1 MPTRKITLVL
11 KSHMNEVNL
20 GLREVVNATKMRVE
34 MMRYVTTS
42 SNEKYLHFDI
52 PEFTSENL
60 TIDDKAR
67 ICSKVFALD
76 TGSNTLVRY
85 SNLDTNSWD
94 VDRGDDAVSFK
105 NLKINIFINNE
116 LATTQITS
124 NNPLILTLH
133 FQ

>member
-1 MPTRKITLVL
+1 MPPRKITLVL

-34 MMRYVTTS
+34 MMRYVTVN

-76 TGSNTLVRY
+76 TGSNILVRY

-116 LATTQITS
+116 LATTQITN